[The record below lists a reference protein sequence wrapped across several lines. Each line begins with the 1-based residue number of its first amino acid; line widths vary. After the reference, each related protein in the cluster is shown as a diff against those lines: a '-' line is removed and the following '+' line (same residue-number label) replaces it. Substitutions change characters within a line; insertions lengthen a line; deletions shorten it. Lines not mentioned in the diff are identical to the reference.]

1 MAANASDYLEQ
12 NAMDHF
18 FNKVTLT
25 PPNTWVAL
33 YTVAPTDAGGGTE
46 VTQGGAYARI
56 KVNPNG
62 SASGTW
68 ALAAVNGTGYRVD
81 NGADITWATATDN
94 WGTVTNVGILDAS
107 TGGNLLFHGA
117 LTASKAVNTDD
128 VFKFP
133 LGALDIDMV

>member
-1 MAANASDYLEQ
+1 MVANASDYLEQ

-18 FNKVTLT
+18 FNKVTLVV
-25 PPNTWVAL
+25 PNTWVAL
-33 YTVAPTDAGGGTE
+33 FTADPGDDDTGTE

-68 ALAAVNGTGYRVD
+68 ALAAVQGTGYRVD
-81 NGADITWATATDN
+81 NGADITWATASDN
-94 WGTVTNVGILDAS
+94 WGTVVSVGIYDAS
-107 TGGNLLFHGA
+107 TAGNLLFYGA

-133 LGALDIDMV
+133 LGALDIDMI